1 MLGTIIGAAAG
12 IIGNAISAGQ
22 ARKANEE
29 EKAAREQAR
38 KDQEKILKQREE
50 RAYATYARRV
60 NQDYTQRADAQRLLQ
75 ITRNQLKKRAEK
87 ATGQQAVLG
96 LTDSGGAAERE
107 LAAET
112 MANTA
117 SAIAAAGESE
127 KTAAENA
134 YELQQA
140 DIDTS
145 RMGLIASRGQDDAAA
160 AAAKA
165 RATGQAVGQM
175 VQGVGQAAGALTG
188 AFAATPKLATSKA
201 ATPSIP
207 DVSKA
212 MAPRINAPTTEAKN
226 LMQQWD
232 KDIKVS
238 LGKNVPGYHKV

>member
-1 MLGTIIGAAAG
+1 MWGAIIGAAAS
-12 IIGNAISAGQ
+12 IIGSAIGADQ

-75 ITRNQLKKRAEK
+75 ITRDQLKKRVEK

-117 SAIAAAGESE
+117 SAIAAAGESD

-134 YELQQA
+134 YMLQQA

-175 VQGVGQAAGALTG
+175 AQGVGQVAGAVSG
-188 AFAATPKLATSKA
+188 AFSSRPKTTLDLNGAHNVQAPTFTAPKAGVDMSKVKLVPVDTSK
-201 ATPSIP
+201 IP
-207 DVSKA
+207 TL
-212 MAPRINAPTTEAKN
+212 PT
-226 LMQQWD
+226 
-232 KDIKVS
+232 
-238 LGKNVPGYHKV
+238 PGYHKV